1 MAYGFGALGL
11 NRVHATVAASNKAS
25 PTLLDGIGFEHVRDV
40 KEDDSSTTC
49 VLVRCLNA
57 SDKSPL
63 ARKDVPAFVPWA
75 SKA

>member
-1 MAYGFGALGL
+1 MAWETELAEAIIAYGFGALGL
-11 NRVHATVAASNKAS
+11 TRVHASVAASNKAL
-25 PTLLDGIGFEHVRDV
+25 PTLLDRIGFVHVRDV

-63 ARKDVPAFVPWA
+63 AR
-75 SKA
+75 